1 MLGDGERGGLWGA
14 DPAMRNQASSPSS
27 TGGGRAVPI
36 EMPRL
41 STEEGTATLSAW
53 LVAVGDAVEKGAIV
67 AELETDKAT
76 VELEAPVEGRIESL
90 AVAAGTEGLKP
101 GILLGTIAPTAA
113 VVAPSASREAP
124 ASKPAVSPTASP
136 AAAPANPAAAP
147 VVSKLDASVRSPA
160 TPLARRVAE
169 VQGVDLE
176 RVKGTGL
183 AGRIEKADVERSAS
197 PTTAAAPIELA
208 TEKAST
214 AARESLARAP
224 RAPAHLSLRCRME
237 AILAARARLNGKPG
251 AGSGE
256 AHITLNDFIVR
267 AAALALRDVPAANLR
282 RTGGS
287 LEGVESA
294 EAIDVAVV
302 AATDAG
308 PVTLVLRDADCKG
321 LAVLSQETRSQVER
335 ARSGG
340 PPEASDPSGTIAIT
354 SFARFGIESAHPML
368 PREQICLLGVGT
380 VIEEPVVKDGA
391 VAIGSTLSLTLA
403 FDPSAVGGAVAAQ
416 LLGAIRG
423 HLEDPLS
430 MML

>member
-1 MLGDGERGGLWGA
+1 
-14 DPAMRNQASSPSS
+14 MRNQSSSASS
-27 TGGGRAVPI
+27 TGGGRVVAI

-53 LVAVGDAVEKGAIV
+53 LVAVGDPVEKGAIV

-76 VELEAPVEGRIESL
+76 VELEAPVEGRIEAL
-90 AVAAGTEGLKP
+90 LVAAGTEGLKP
-101 GILLGTIAPTAA
+101 GVLLGKIAPTAA
-113 VVAPSASREAP
+113 VASATIEAP
-124 ASKPAVSPTASP
+124 ASTPLTPSATPSATRSATPSVTPSATSSAVPV
-136 AAAPANPAAAP
+136 AAP
-147 VVSKLDASVRSPA
+147 VTSQLEPPVRSPA

-169 VQGVDLE
+169 VEGIDLE
-176 RVKGTGL
+176 RVTGTGVG
-183 AGRIEKADVERSAS
+183 GRIEKADVERSAS
-197 PTTAAAPIELA
+197 PATAARPIELA
-208 TEKAST
+208 VEKVAA
-214 AARESLARAP
+214 AARESLAGAL

-237 AILAARARLNGKPG
+237 AILAARARLNGSSV

-282 RTGGS
+282 RVGGS
-287 LEGVESA
+287 TESVESA

-302 AATDAG
+302 AATETG
-308 PVTLVLRDADCKG
+308 PVTLILRDADRKG
-321 LAVLSQETRSQVER
+321 LAVLSKETRSQLER
-335 ARSGG
+335 ARAGVR
-340 PPEASDPSGTIAIT
+340 PEASEPPGTIAIT

-416 LLGAIRG
+416 LLAAIRG

>member
-1 MLGDGERGGLWGA
+1 
-14 DPAMRNQASSPSS
+14 MRNQSSSASS
-27 TGGGRAVPI
+27 TGGGRVVAI

-53 LVAVGDAVEKGAIV
+53 LVAVGDPVEKGAIV

-90 AVAAGTEGLKP
+90 LVAAGTEGLKP
-101 GILLGTIAPTAA
+101 GVLLGKIAPTAA
-113 VVAPSASREAP
+113 VAVPAATTVAP
-124 ASKPAVSPTASP
+124 ASTPPTPSATSSAVPVAASVTSPLETP
-136 AAAPANPAAAP
+136 
-147 VVSKLDASVRSPA
+147 VRSPA

-169 VQGVDLE
+169 VQGIDLE
-176 RVKGTGL
+176 RVTGTGVG
-183 AGRIEKADVERSAS
+183 GRIEKADVERSAS
-197 PTTAAAPIELA
+197 PMTAARPIEPVLETA
-208 TEKAST
+208 PA
-214 AARESLARAP
+214 AARESLAGAP

-237 AILAARARLNGKPG
+237 AILAARIRLNGSSA

-282 RTGGS
+282 RVGGS
-287 LEGVESA
+287 TERVESA

-302 AATDAG
+302 AATETG
-308 PVTLVLRDADCKG
+308 PVTLILRDADRKG
-321 LAVLSQETRSQVER
+321 LAVLSKETRSQAEQAR
-335 ARSGG
+335 AGVR
-340 PPEASDPSGTIAIT
+340 PEASDSPGTIAIT

-380 VIEEPVVKDGA
+380 VIEEPVVQDGA
-391 VAIGSTLSLTLA
+391 VTIGSTLSLTLA

-416 LLGAIRG
+416 LLAAIRG

>member
-1 MLGDGERGGLWGA
+1 MVA
-14 DPAMRNQASSPSS
+14 
-27 TGGGRAVPI
+27 I

-53 LVAVGDAVEKGAIV
+53 LVAVGDPVEKGAIV

-90 AVAAGTEGLKP
+90 LVAAGTEGLKP
-101 GILLGTIAPTAA
+101 GILLGKIAPAAA
-113 VVAPSASREAP
+113 VASATIEAP
-124 ASKPAVSPTASP
+124 ASTPPTPSAAPSPSATPFSTPSSIRSAMPSLTPSPTSSAVP
-136 AAAPANPAAAP
+136 VAAP
-147 VVSKLDASVRSPA
+147 VTSQLETPGRSSA

-169 VQGVDLE
+169 VQGIDLE
-176 RVKGTGL
+176 RVTGTGL
-183 AGRIEKADVERSAS
+183 GGRIEKADVERSAS
-197 PTTAAAPIELA
+197 PATAVRPIELVLE
-208 TEKAST
+208 TAS
-214 AARESLARAP
+214 AAAQQSLAGAP

-237 AILAARARLNGKPG
+237 AILAARARLNVSPA

-282 RTGGS
+282 RVGGS
-287 LEGVESA
+287 TESVESA
-294 EAIDVAVV
+294 DAIDVAVV
-302 AATDAG
+302 AATETG
-308 PVTLVLRDADCKG
+308 PVTLILRDADRKG
-321 LAVLSQETRSQVER
+321 LAVLSKETRSQVEQAR
-335 ARSGG
+335 AGVR
-340 PPEASDPSGTIAIT
+340 PEASDSPGSIAIT

-380 VIEEPVVKDGA
+380 VIEEPVVKEGA
-391 VAIGSTLSLTLA
+391 VTIGSTLSLTLA

-416 LLGAIRG
+416 LLAAIRG

>member
-1 MLGDGERGGLWGA
+1 
-14 DPAMRNQASSPSS
+14 MRNQSSNASS
-27 TGGGRAVPI
+27 TGGGRVVAI

-53 LVAVGDAVEKGAIV
+53 LVAVGDPVEKGAIV

-90 AVAAGTEGLKP
+90 LVAAGTEGLKP
-101 GILLGTIAPTAA
+101 GVLLGKIAPTAA
-113 VVAPSASREAP
+113 VVVPTPSAVP
-124 ASKPAVSPTASP
+124 V
-136 AAAPANPAAAP
+136 AAP
-147 VVSKLDASVRSPA
+147 VTSQLETPGRSPA

-169 VQGVDLE
+169 VQGIDLE
-176 RVKGTGL
+176 GVTGTGVG
-183 AGRIEKADVERSAS
+183 GRIEKADVERSAS
-197 PTTAAAPIELA
+197 PVTAARPIELVLEPA
-208 TEKAST
+208 PA
-214 AARESLARAP
+214 AARESLAAAP

-237 AILAARARLNGKPG
+237 AILAARIRLNGSPA

-282 RTGGS
+282 RVGGS
-287 LEGVESA
+287 PESVERG

-302 AATDAG
+302 AATESG
-308 PVTLVLRDADCKG
+308 PVTLILRDADRKG
-321 LAVLSQETRSQVER
+321 LAVLSKETRSQVEQAR
-335 ARSGG
+335 AGVR
-340 PPEASDPSGTIAIT
+340 PEASDSPGTIAIT

-368 PREQICLLGVGT
+368 PREQICLLGVGM
-380 VIEEPVVKDGA
+380 VIEEPVVQDGA
-391 VAIGSTLSLTLA
+391 VTIGSTLSLTLA